1 MRTQRLLLLLP
12 LMLVGCTE
20 PFVNEHYINVYFEFK
35 RETRTYY
42 VAYCENY
49 QVVKE
54 WDIEPKYV
62 YYIHSCA
69 PMVHDDELIDNE
81 FYVHY
86 STYELYIYD
95 RGLD

>member
-1 MRTQRLLLLLP
+1 MIKKLLP
-12 LMLVGCTE
+12 MTLLLVGCTNT
-20 PFVNEHYINVYFEFK
+20 FNDEHYINVYFEFK

-49 QVVKE
+49 QVAKS

-62 YYIHSCA
+62 YYVHSCA

-81 FYVHY
+81 FYVHL

-95 RGLD
+95 RGVE